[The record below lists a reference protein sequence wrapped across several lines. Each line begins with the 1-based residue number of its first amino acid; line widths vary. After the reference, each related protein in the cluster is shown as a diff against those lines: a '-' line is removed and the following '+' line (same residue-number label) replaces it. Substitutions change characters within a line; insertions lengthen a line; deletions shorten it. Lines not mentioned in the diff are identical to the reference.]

1 LTLTKIQTFNN
12 VKTFRRNHFFSGRM
26 LTAADL
32 EREQNYFRDKL
43 KLHNRLLHGFGIVN
57 GLEVSI
63 RGGELH
69 INGGFAIDCEGN
81 EIVVA
86 ERVTQAL
93 PATSLDT
100 CLYLTIHYREQL
112 TDFTPTSGSSSEAG
126 VIEEGFALEFES
138 QNPNQNHKHA
148 HGRWRAC
155 GKPHGL
161 VLARLRKSSGQW
173 RIDRRLRRLLVK

>member
-1 LTLTKIQTFNN
+1 
-12 VKTFRRNHFFSGRM
+12 VKTFRRNHFFAGRL
-26 LTAADL
+26 LTATEL
-32 EREQNYFRDKL
+32 EREQNYFRAKL

-57 GLEVSI
+57 GLEVSST
-63 RGGELH
+63 GGELH
-69 INGGFAIDCEGN
+69 LNSGLAIDCEGN

-93 PATSLDT
+93 PAASLAT

-112 TDFTPTSGSSSEAG
+112 TDFTPTSGSSSEAS

-138 QNPNQNHKHA
+138 QNPNQNHRHTG
-148 HGRWRAC
+148 GRWQTC

-173 RIDRRLRRLLVK
+173 RIDRRLRRALVK